1 MKDNTMIGAA
11 LITLASGIVLCFLSF
26 FLDRQHEIKSSVLWY
41 FGQTL
46 LYAASSFGLAT
57 YVKAKLNDVTN
68 HSSVRC
74 DKELENLVYTDSR
87 ASPAKIWSS
96 ANDNKRLPLREIK
109 SSRWWSA

>member
-1 MKDNTMIGAA
+1 MKKDRKDNMMIVAA

-26 FLDRQHEIKSSVLWY
+26 FLDRQHEIHSSVLWY

-68 HSSVRC
+68 II
-74 DKELENLVYTDSR
+74 ENDDLSKRTFHPR
-87 ASPAKIWSS
+87 G
-96 ANDNKRLPLREIK
+96 NDIQRDGPQNAHR
-109 SSRWWSA
+109 

>member
-26 FLDRQHEIKSSVLWY
+26 FLDERHEIRSSVLWY

-57 YVKAKLNDVTN
+57 YVKTRLTDITNMIEND
-68 HSSVRC
+68 
-74 DKELENLVYTDSR
+74 ELPKRALQHGRDDPQPDSNGKAHR
-87 ASPAKIWSS
+87 
-96 ANDNKRLPLREIK
+96 
-109 SSRWWSA
+109 

>member
-26 FLDRQHEIKSSVLWY
+26 FLDKQHVINSSVLWY

-57 YVKAKLNDVTN
+57 YVKAKLNDFTN
-68 HSSVRC
+68 IIENE
-74 DKELENLVYTDSR
+74 ELSKRTFHPRVIDSER
-87 ASPAKIWSS
+87 VGPQNAH
-96 ANDNKRLPLREIK
+96 
-109 SSRWWSA
+109 